1 MVFKYLINRHF
12 QAWHNFYIWI
22 CNKFF
27 GMKTSHIFLVSGVVL
42 SIMLGGL
49 FFSGCKK
56 KPEEKSSLR
65 VKMIDAPGDFQQ
77 VNVEVLQVK
86 VHHEGAGWIDL
97 PTNSGVY
104 DLLTLQND
112 VSATLVNM
120 GELPSGKLNQF
131 RLILGNNNYVMVDS
145 VYYPLAT
152 PSAQQSGLKINLKA
166 DLVPNQLYE
175 VVVDFD
181 AEQSIVTQG
190 TGSYSLKPVLK
201 VVSLNPY

>member
-1 MVFKYLINRHF
+1 
-12 QAWHNFYIWI
+12 
-22 CNKFF
+22 
-27 GMKTSHIFLVSGVVL
+27 MKTRNYFVFASLFVGLL
-42 SIMLGGL
+42 LGGL
-49 FFSGCKK
+49 SITACKK
-56 KPEEKSSLR
+56 KTEEKSSLR

-112 VSATLVNM
+112 VSATLVNI
-120 GELPSGKLNQF
+120 GELPAGKLNQF
-131 RLILGNNNYVMVDS
+131 RLVLGNNNYVMVDS
-145 VYYPLAT
+145 VYYPLST